1 MKILASVRLYRLMEE
16 QGAIRYVIIYA
27 NIKAPEL
34 FKQYAKFTS
43 KADVFAA
50 GIIFLE
56 LMSMHPPN
64 NLHYELWPKVL
75 ELAMPHALF
84 LSLTGTLDIDPAKRS
99 TFAELFI
106 ILSGEEG
113 KKIADQDNEV
123 DAAEFYD
130 VSGRIQDF
138 LDTSAINSSSF
149 SNSALFSRFE

>member
-1 MKILASVRLYRLMEE
+1 MEE
-16 QGAIRYVIIYA
+16 QGAIRYIFRDTK
-27 NIKAPEL
+27 IKAPEL
-34 FKQYAKFTS
+34 WNPTAKFTS

-50 GIIFLE
+50 GVVFLE

-64 NLHYELWPKVL
+64 TLYSELWPNVL
-75 ELAMPHALF
+75 ELAMPRALF

-106 ILSGEEG
+106 MLSGEEG

-138 LDTSAINSSSF
+138 LDSSAIDSSSF
-149 SNSALFSRFE
+149 NNSAPFSRFE

>member
-1 MKILASVRLYRLMEE
+1 MILASVRLYRLMEE
-16 QGAIRYVIIYA
+16 HSAIKYAFHEA

-34 FKQYAKFTS
+34 FNQYAKFTS

-50 GIIFLE
+50 GIIILE

-64 NLHYELWPKVL
+64 NLHYELWPIVL

-84 LSLTGTLDIDPAKRS
+84 LSLTGTLNVDPAKRS
-99 TFAELFI
+99 SFSELFI
-106 ILSGEEG
+106 MLSGDEG

-130 VSGRIQDF
+130 VSGKIQDC
-138 LDTSAINSSSF
+138 LDSSAIKSSSSARF
-149 SNSALFSRFE
+149 SQF